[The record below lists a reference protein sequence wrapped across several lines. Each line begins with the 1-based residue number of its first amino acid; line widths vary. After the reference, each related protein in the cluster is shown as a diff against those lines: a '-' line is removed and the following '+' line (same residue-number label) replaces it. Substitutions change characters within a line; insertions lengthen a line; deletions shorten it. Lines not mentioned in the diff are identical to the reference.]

1 MALIFWFGVI
11 AFLVVLFGM
20 AIIRALFQSPD
31 TREPPAPTP
40 NLSLLGAG
48 GRPLDLAELQ
58 ALFIAAWGAPKPDY
72 QRTLDRSFTWVV
84 ARDQG
89 KIVGFVNV
97 AWDGGA
103 HFFLLDTTVHPDYSG
118 QGIGRDLV
126 SRAIEACRGHGDWL
140 HVDAPVELMERLYS
154 DFQPTSAGLVDLR
167 MPAAVG
173 SGASTGPGTS

>member
-48 GRPLDLAELQ
+48 GVRWIWRSCRRSSSRRGRAQARLPEDL
-58 ALFIAAWGAPKPDY
+58 GP
-72 QRTLDRSFTWVV
+72 SFTWVV

-126 SRAIEACRGHGDWL
+126 SRAIEGGRGLG
-140 HVDAPVELMERLYS
+140 
-154 DFQPTSAGLVDLR
+154 
-167 MPAAVG
+167 
-173 SGASTGPGTS
+173 TGCTWTRRSS